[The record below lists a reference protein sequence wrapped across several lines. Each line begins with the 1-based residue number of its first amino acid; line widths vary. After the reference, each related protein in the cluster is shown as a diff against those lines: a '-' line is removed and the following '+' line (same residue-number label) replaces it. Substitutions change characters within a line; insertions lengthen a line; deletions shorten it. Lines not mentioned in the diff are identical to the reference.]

1 MALQTRNSLKFTSSD
16 DHLSD
21 SARDGINVQKFI
33 NGQLSR
39 FGLGGLAYMQC
50 SSVATTECCG
60 NATLIAQRGAQA
72 FPARIVSLL
81 LELMPDEL
89 DKLVCQH
96 DDDDAG
102 CCLGLIK

>member
-1 MALQTRNSLKFTSSD
+1 
-16 DHLSD
+16 
-21 SARDGINVQKFI
+21 
-33 NGQLSR
+33 
-39 FGLGGLAYMQC
+39 MQC

-96 DDDDAG
+96 GDDDAG
-102 CCLGLIK
+102 CCLGLIVFPRMFLLNTATCYDVKPTTRYEENL